1 MGRLDGL
8 VALVTG
14 AAHGMGAA
22 YARGF
27 AREGAVVVLAD
38 VDLAAA
44 KRIAAELAASGAK
57 ATAVAVDMGEV
68 VSVRTMVD
76 QAVAFGGTLDV
87 LVNNAGIGIAKPLL
101 DYTEADWDRQLAV
114 NAKGSFFALQAAAR
128 VMIPNRRGKI
138 VNVASTAAFVS
149 SSTPEAVYDVSKA
162 AVRQLTVSAGAELAA
177 HGINVNGI
185 APGTVATELTRQV
198 LDTPDKLARAAAK
211 IPLGRLATPEDLV
224 GTAVFLASADADYLC
239 GHVVVVDGGWLL
251 Y

>member
-1 MGRLDGL
+1 MGRLEGL
-8 VALVTG
+8 VALITG
-14 AAHGMGAA
+14 AAGGMGAA

-27 AREGAVVVLAD
+27 AAQGATVVVAD
-38 VDLAAA
+38 LDLAGAE
-44 KRIAAELAASGAK
+44 RVAAELPGK
-57 ATAVAVDMGEV
+57 ATAVGVDVAEV
-68 VSVRTMVD
+68 ASVRAMVD

-114 NAKGSFFALQAAAR
+114 NVKGPFFALQAAAR
-128 VMIPNRRGKI
+128 VMIPAGRGKI

-149 SSTPEAVYDVSKA
+149 SSTPEVAYDVSKG
-162 AVRQLTVSAGAELAA
+162 AVRQLTVSAAAELAP

-185 APGTVATELTRQV
+185 APGTVATELTRRV
-198 LDTPDKLARAAAK
+198 LDTPEKRAVAAAK
-211 IPLGRLATPEDLV
+211 IPLGRVAEPEDLV
-224 GTAVFLASADADYLC
+224 GTAVFLASSDADYLC

>member
-1 MGRLDGL
+1 MGRLEGL
-8 VALVTG
+8 VSLITG
-14 AAHGMGAA
+14 AASGMGAA

-27 AREGAVVVLAD
+27 AAEGATVVLAD
-38 VDLAAA
+38 LDLAGAERVATELPGKAA
-44 KRIAAELAASGAK
+44 
-57 ATAVAVDMGEV
+57 AVAVDMAEV
-68 VSVRTMVD
+68 ASVRAMVD

-114 NAKGSFFALQAAAR
+114 NAKGPFFALQAAAR
-128 VMIPNRRGKI
+128 VMIPARRGKI

-149 SSTPEAVYDVSKA
+149 SSTPEVAYDVSKGA
-162 AVRQLTVSAGAELAA
+162 IRQLTVSAGAELAP

-198 LDTPDKLARAAAK
+198 LDTPQKRAVAAAK
-211 IPLGRLATPEDLV
+211 IPLGRVARPEDLV
-224 GTAVFLASADADYLC
+224 GTAVFLASSDADYLC

>member
-1 MGRLDGL
+1 MGRLEGL
-8 VALVTG
+8 VALITG
-14 AAHGMGAA
+14 AASGMGAA

-27 AREGAVVVLAD
+27 AAEGATVVLAD
-38 VDLAAA
+38 LDL
-44 KRIAAELAASGAK
+44 SGAERVAGELPGK
-57 ATAVAVDMGEV
+57 AVAVAVDMAEV
-68 VSVRTMVD
+68 ASVRAMVD

-101 DYTEADWDRQLAV
+101 DYTEAEWDRQLAV
-114 NAKGSFFALQAAAR
+114 NAKGPFFALQAAAR
-128 VMIPNRRGKI
+128 VMIPAGTGKI

-149 SSTPEAVYDVSKA
+149 SSTPEIAYDVSKGA
-162 AVRQLTVSAGAELAA
+162 IRQLTVSAAAELAP

-198 LDTPDKLARAAAK
+198 LDTPSKRAAADAK
-211 IPLGRLATPEDLV
+211 IPLGRVAEPEDLV
-224 GTAVFLASADADYLC
+224 GTAVFLASSDANYLC

>member
-1 MGRLDGL
+1 MGRLEGL
-8 VALVTG
+8 VTLITG
-14 AAHGMGAA
+14 AASGMGAA

-27 AREGAVVVLAD
+27 AAEGATVVLAD
-38 VDLAAA
+38 LDL
-44 KRIAAELAASGAK
+44 SGAERVAAGLSGK
-57 ATAVAVDMGEV
+57 AAAVAVDMAEV
-68 VSVRTMVD
+68 ASVRAMVD

-114 NAKGSFFALQAAAR
+114 NAKGPFFAVQAAAR
-128 VMIPNRRGKI
+128 VMVPAGKGKI

-149 SSTPEAVYDVSKA
+149 SSTPEVVYDVSKGA
-162 AVRQLTVSAGAELAA
+162 IRQLTVSAAAELAPY
-177 HGINVNGI
+177 GINVNGI

-198 LDTPDKLARAAAK
+198 LDTPQKRAVAAAK
-211 IPLGRLATPEDLV
+211 IPLGRVAQPEDLV
-224 GTAVFLASADADYLC
+224 GTAVFLASSDADYLC

>member
-1 MGRLDGL
+1 MGRLEGL
-8 VALVTG
+8 VTLITG
-14 AAHGMGAA
+14 AASGMGAA

-27 AREGAVVVLAD
+27 AAEGATVVLAD
-38 VDLAAA
+38 LDL
-44 KRIAAELAASGAK
+44 SGAERVAAGLSGK
-57 ATAVAVDMGEV
+57 AAAVAVDMAGV
-68 VSVRTMVD
+68 ASVRAMVD

-114 NAKGSFFALQAAAR
+114 NAKGPFFAVQAAAR
-128 VMIPNRRGKI
+128 VMVPAGKGKI

-149 SSTPEAVYDVSKA
+149 SSTPEVVYDVSKGA
-162 AVRQLTVSAGAELAA
+162 IRQLTVSAAAELAPY
-177 HGINVNGI
+177 GINVNGI

-198 LDTPDKLARAAAK
+198 LDTPQKRAVAAAK
-211 IPLGRLATPEDLV
+211 IPLGRVAQPEDLV
-224 GTAVFLASADADYLC
+224 GTAVFLASSDADYLC

>member
-1 MGRLDGL
+1 MGRLEGL

-14 AAHGMGAA
+14 AASGMGAA

-27 AREGAVVVLAD
+27 AGEGATVVLAD
-38 VDLAAA
+38 LDLAGAERVA
-44 KRIAAELAASGAK
+44 GELAGGARAS
-57 ATAVAVDMGEV
+57 AVAVDMADV
-68 VSVRTMVD
+68 TSVCAMVD

-114 NAKGSFFALQAAAR
+114 NAKGPFFALQAAAR
-128 VMIPNRRGKI
+128 VMIPARGGKI

-149 SSTPEAVYDVSKA
+149 SSTPEVAYDVSKGA
-162 AVRQLTVSAGAELAA
+162 IRQLTVSAAAELAP

-185 APGTVATELTRQV
+185 APGTVATPLTRQV
-198 LDTPDKLARAAAK
+198 LDTPEKRSAAAAK
-211 IPLGRLATPEDLV
+211 IPLGRVAEPEDLV
-224 GTAVFLASADADYLC
+224 GTAVFLASSDADYLC

>member
-1 MGRLDGL
+1 MGRLEGL
-8 VALVTG
+8 VAVITG
-14 AAHGMGAA
+14 AAGGMGAA

-27 AREGAVVVLAD
+27 AAEGATVVVAD
-38 VDLAAA
+38 LDLAGAE
-44 KRIAAELAASGAK
+44 RVAAELPGKS
-57 ATAVAVDMGEV
+57 TAVGVDVAEV
-68 VSVRTMVD
+68 ASVRAMVD

-114 NAKGSFFALQAAAR
+114 NAKGPFFALQAAAR
-128 VMIPNRRGKI
+128 VMIPAGRGKI

-149 SSTPEAVYDVSKA
+149 SSTPEVAYDVSKG
-162 AVRQLTVSAGAELAA
+162 AVRQLTVSAAAELAP

-198 LDTPDKLARAAAK
+198 LDTPEKRAVAAAK
-211 IPLGRLATPEDLV
+211 IPLGRVAQPEDLV
-224 GTAVFLASADADYLC
+224 GTAVFLASSDADYLC

>member
-1 MGRLDGL
+1 MGRLEGL
-8 VALVTG
+8 VSLITG
-14 AAHGMGAA
+14 AASGMGAA

-27 AREGAVVVLAD
+27 AAEGATVVLAD
-38 VDLAAA
+38 LDLAGAE
-44 KRIAAELAASGAK
+44 RVAAELSGK
-57 ATAVAVDMGEV
+57 ATAVAVEMADV
-68 VSVRTMVD
+68 ASVRAMVD

-114 NAKGSFFALQAAAR
+114 NAKGPFFALQAAAR
-128 VMIPNRRGKI
+128 VMIPAGRGKI

-149 SSTPEAVYDVSKA
+149 SSTPEVAYDVSKGA
-162 AVRQLTVSAGAELAA
+162 IRQLTVSAGAELAP

-198 LDTPDKLARAAAK
+198 LDTPQKRAVAAAK
-211 IPLGRLATPEDLV
+211 IPLGRVARPEDLV
-224 GTAVFLASADADYLC
+224 GTAVFLASSDADYLC

>member
-1 MGRLDGL
+1 MGRLEGL
-8 VALVTG
+8 VAVITG
-14 AAHGMGAA
+14 AAGGMGAA

-27 AREGAVVVLAD
+27 AAEGATVVVAD
-38 VDLAAA
+38 LDLAGAE
-44 KRIAAELAASGAK
+44 RVAAELPGK
-57 ATAVAVDMGEV
+57 ATAVGVDVAEV
-68 VSVRTMVD
+68 SSVRAMVD

-114 NAKGSFFALQAAAR
+114 NAKGPFFALQAAAR
-128 VMIPNRRGKI
+128 VMIPAGRGKI

-149 SSTPEAVYDVSKA
+149 SSTPEVAYDVSKG
-162 AVRQLTVSAGAELAA
+162 AVRQLTVSAAAELAP

-198 LDTPDKLARAAAK
+198 LDTPEKRAVAAAK
-211 IPLGRLATPEDLV
+211 IPLGRVAQPEDLV
-224 GTAVFLASADADYLC
+224 GTAVFLASSDADYLC

>member
-1 MGRLDGL
+1 MGRLEGL
-8 VALVTG
+8 VALITG
-14 AAHGMGAA
+14 AASGMGAA

-27 AREGAVVVLAD
+27 AAEGATVVVAD
-38 VDLAAA
+38 LDLAGAE
-44 KRIAAELAASGAK
+44 RVAAELPGK
-57 ATAVAVDMGEV
+57 ATAVGVDVAEV
-68 VSVRTMVD
+68 ASVRAMVD

-101 DYTEADWDRQLAV
+101 EYTEADWDRQLAV
-114 NAKGSFFALQAAAR
+114 NAKGPFFALQAAAR
-128 VMIPNRRGKI
+128 VMIPAGRGKI

-149 SSTPEAVYDVSKA
+149 SSTPEVAYDVSKG
-162 AVRQLTVSAGAELAA
+162 AVRQLTVSAAAELAP

-198 LDTPDKLARAAAK
+198 LDTPEKRAVAAAK
-211 IPLGRLATPEDLV
+211 IPLGRVAQPEDLV
-224 GTAVFLASADADYLC
+224 GTAVFLASSDADYLC

>member
-1 MGRLDGL
+1 MGRLEGL
-8 VALVTG
+8 VALITG
-14 AAHGMGAA
+14 AAGGIGAA

-27 AREGAVVVLAD
+27 AAQGATVVVAD
-38 VDLAAA
+38 LDLAGAE
-44 KRIAAELAASGAK
+44 RVAAELPGK
-57 ATAVAVDMGEV
+57 ATAVGVDVAEV
-68 VSVRTMVD
+68 ASVRAMVD

-114 NAKGSFFALQAAAR
+114 NVKGPFFALQAAAR
-128 VMIPNRRGKI
+128 VMIPAGRGKI

-149 SSTPEAVYDVSKA
+149 SSTPEVAYDVSKG
-162 AVRQLTVSAGAELAA
+162 AVRQLTVSAAAELAP

-198 LDTPDKLARAAAK
+198 LDTPEKRAVAAAK
-211 IPLGRLATPEDLV
+211 IPLGRVAEPEDLV
-224 GTAVFLASADADYLC
+224 GTAVFLASSDADYLC